1 MPAKDTKKSIL
12 VITFLP
18 ANFKEMVT
26 CAERFPQEMIWLPQ
40 EIFFGVVTYV
50 VNEKAWLLQ
59 WNLLPPATD
68 QRKHNYAA
76 TVSTEQVPFPPLPP
90 TKILPC
96 VQGKSISGARARVF
110 RIR

>member
-12 VITFLP
+12 VIIFLP

-50 VNEKAWLLQ
+50 LMLL
-59 WNLLPPATD
+59 
-68 QRKHNYAA
+68 
-76 TVSTEQVPFPPLPP
+76 S
-90 TKILPC
+90 
-96 VQGKSISGARARVF
+96 
-110 RIR
+110 